1 MRRPRPQSLRGRL
14 RPSHH
19 AASASRRASTQW
31 PAKAQCGTVSQG
43 TERRG
48 PRGFAER
55 MGRSTRRVPATPHG
69 TSVQPGAAR
78 PRQFAGPAE
87 ATQQGRL
94 LRTAVSVTAGPAAIR
109 LRCPALTPSPVRHRA
124 GFRPQALS
132 PPQPQPPP
140 TWQSRERASGTAPSA
155 SARRLPAEVSAVERR
170 GGTYSELT
178 WGPGG

>member
-1 MRRPRPQSLRGRL
+1 MAGQGPMRNGLAGDRASGTPRL
-14 RPSHH
+14 RRADGQEHPQGPSDP
-19 AASASRRASTQW
+19 SRHLCA
-31 PAKAQCGTVSQG
+31 G
-43 TERRG
+43 
-48 PRGFAER
+48 
-55 MGRSTRRVPATPHG
+55 
-69 TSVQPGAAR
+69 PGAAR

-155 SARRLPAEVSAVERR
+155 SARRLPAEVPAVERR